1 MYFQGDPLTHPCI
14 WSPPSPQENPISSP
28 RFSISASISSVRIQ
42 REWCPHTNLATRP
55 QVPRGFSG
63 QKALYKHSPIL
74 SAGLQGPGGGGS
86 KCSLLRT
93 PSIPQTQAPEGK
105 AGVSPALWE
114 LWVFPSSF
122 SKCWLVHLNPHTL
135 SMDVIQ
141 PGSSGMLSRLPV
153 LQPAKLCGQ
162 PRALLGEAA
171 WFRRGLEAFWKSLN
185 LFYDILT
192 NSMKGCTPSQ
202 NTPNFRGGG
211 WRRVRRDR
219 RLKCITLDQS
229 HSDGLWLW

>member
-1 MYFQGDPLTHPCI
+1 MYFQGDPLIHPCI
-14 WSPPSPQENPISSP
+14 WSPPSPQENPIGFP
-28 RFSISASISSVRIQ
+28 RFSTTASISSVRNDA
-42 REWCPHTNLATRP
+42 HTLTWPPDRRFHEVLVDRKP
-55 QVPRGFSG
+55 CTSILPFSLQVCG
-63 QKALYKHSPIL
+63 
-74 SAGLQGPGGGGS
+74 GLGWGGANAPS
-86 KCSLLRT
+86 WT

-162 PRALLGEAA
+162 PRALPGEAA
-171 WFRRGLEAFWKSLN
+171 WFTRGLEAFWKSLN
-185 LFYDILT
+185 LFYDVLT
-192 NSMKGCTPSQ
+192 NSMEGCTPSQ
-202 NTPNFRGGG
+202 NTLNFRGGG
-211 WRRVRRDR
+211 WRRVGRDR